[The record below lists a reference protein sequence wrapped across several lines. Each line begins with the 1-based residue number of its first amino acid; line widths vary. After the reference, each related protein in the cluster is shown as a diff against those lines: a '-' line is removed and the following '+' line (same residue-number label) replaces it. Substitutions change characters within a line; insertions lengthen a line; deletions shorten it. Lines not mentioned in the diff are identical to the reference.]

1 MNGAAAALVPRTWSV
16 ASLAVL
22 EGFELTHLTQHVS
35 VRHFPV
41 GEETHRAGS
50 GVGRLA
56 LFGKLL
62 RPFVDDVAIVGATI
76 AGALVTAAQAIA
88 DA

>member
-1 MNGAAAALVPRTWSV
+1 MNGAAAALAPRAWS
-16 ASLAVL
+16 AGSLPVL
-22 EGFELTHLTQHVS
+22 EGFVLTHLTQHVS

-41 GEETHRAGS
+41 GEQTHRVGS

-56 LFGKLL
+56 LFGMLL

>member
-1 MNGAAAALVPRTWSV
+1 M
-16 ASLAVL
+16 
-22 EGFELTHLTQHVS
+22 LTHVTRHVS
-35 VRHFPV
+35 VRHFHV
-41 GEETHRAGS
+41 GEETHRVGS

-56 LFGKLL
+56 LFGILL
-62 RPFVDDVAIVGATI
+62 PPFVDDAAIAGATIAGATI